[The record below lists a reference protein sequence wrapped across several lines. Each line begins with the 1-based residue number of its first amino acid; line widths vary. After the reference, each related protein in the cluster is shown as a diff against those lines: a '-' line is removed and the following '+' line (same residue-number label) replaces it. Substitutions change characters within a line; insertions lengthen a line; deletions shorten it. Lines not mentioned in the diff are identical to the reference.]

1 MMYEMAREKILPAQ
15 LERRV
20 FEALKNEILSGALA
34 PGAQLVEARIAEELG
49 VSKTPV
55 REALIRLQRDGLV
68 QIEPYRGA
76 RVIQPSDRDV
86 AEISELRLVIET
98 AIVRDLAARRPREV
112 LEALER
118 SVSDSRGALEAGDR
132 ERFLAHLQEF
142 SDILADACENRRMAK
157 VLTDLRSV
165 LQVIGGSSLRAPGRE
180 ERSIGEHLA
189 ILAAIKAGDSDAA
202 AGAEAA
208 HIRSIEHDSLQFE
221 SEPLSETA

>member
-1 MMYEMAREKILPAQ
+1 MYEMAREKILPAQ

-34 PGAQLVEARIAEELG
+34 PGAQLVEARIAVELG

-68 QIEPYRGA
+68 EIEPYRGA

-86 AEISELRLVIET
+86 SEISELRLVIET
-98 AIVRDLAARRPREV
+98 AIVRDLAERRPREV
-112 LEALER
+112 LGALER
-118 SVSDSRGALEAGDR
+118 SVSNSRCALEAGDR

-142 SDILADACENRRMAK
+142 SDILAEACENRRMAK

-180 ERSIGEHLA
+180 KRSIGEHVN
-189 ILAAIKAGDSDAA
+189 IIAAIKAGDPAA
-202 AGAEAA
+202 AAAAEEA
-208 HIRSIEHDSLQFE
+208 HIRSIERDSLEFVP
-221 SEPLSETA
+221 EPLSETA